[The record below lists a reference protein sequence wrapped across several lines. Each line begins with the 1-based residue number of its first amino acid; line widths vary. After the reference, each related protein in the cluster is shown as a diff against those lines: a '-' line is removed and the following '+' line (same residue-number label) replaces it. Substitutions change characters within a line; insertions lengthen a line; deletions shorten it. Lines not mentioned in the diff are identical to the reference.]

1 MVKRSQVYRSNKTEL
16 YILITGFNF
25 YGNILVYVLNKE
37 HYLHRVPHTMI
48 SNESIITEKFTLVAN
63 NYAAK

>member
-1 MVKRSQVYRSNKTEL
+1 MVKRGQVYRGNKTGL

-25 YGNILVYVLNKE
+25 YGNILVHVLNKE
-37 HYLHRVPHTMI
+37 HYLHRLPCTVI
-48 SNESIITEKFTLVAN
+48 DRESIIREKFTLVAN